1 MGAEQIATVVSVF
14 ACYFWWWV
22 ALSALRRAHFQY
34 ANSNQQGD
42 KYESP
47 LLNEHASQ
55 NSGSNK
61 KIGYDNK
68 DPRRQYQELQ
78 GYGKRAKNTMDN
90 HQEQFAFFAAAAIM
104 NLVLRENNM
113 TDKSGKAVAALSV
126 IYAAMRGLHMVFY
139 IGDWDM
145 FRSTVFGIGKLS
157 LFALYGLAI
166 AAAV

>member
-42 KYESP
+42 K
-47 LLNEHASQ
+47 
-55 NSGSNK
+55 
-61 KIGYDNK
+61 YDNK